1 MEGKSAEYRD
11 FVSSISC
18 TVDKKRI
25 YTDPLRCLAWGTDAG
40 FYRLIPQ
47 VVVRVA
53 DENEV
58 ALVLKEASHLKL
70 PLTFRAAGTSLS
82 GQAISDSILIVAG
95 KEWENYRLLDDK
107 AHAIALQ
114 PGITGARVDEILAP
128 YGRLFSPDPASK
140 KSASRCHWFIAC
152 FNVFDCL

>member
-82 GQAISDSILIVAG
+82 GQTARRQSARHSPSA
-95 KEWENYRLLDDK
+95 WYYRR
-107 AHAIALQ
+107 
-114 PGITGARVDEILAP
+114 TR
-128 YGRLFSPDPASK
+128 R
-140 KSASRCHWFIAC
+140 
-152 FNVFDCL
+152 